1 MKLKYLS
8 TPLPPQERMMPVR
21 AMTASP
27 NMNKLAAV
35 VEDRTIVL
43 FDDKGAQ
50 RDRFSTKPIDGKYS
64 KRSYIVLSLAF
75 SPDSASLAVGQSDN
89 VVFVYKIGAD
99 WNEKKVITNKLVQT
113 GAVTALAWPFDDKVL
128 IGLIDGKMRV
138 GLLKQNKCASLYKTE
153 MGVIGLATSSKRTSF
168 VSSHMD
174 GSIILYNFASK
185 TQEKLCTHSCAA
197 YSIAFTAHAIVA
209 GGADRRIMCYSEN
222 GIVQQTF
229 DFSSVDERE
238 FSSLIADPTGQN
250 FVAGSFDRLR
260 LFSWNAKRGN
270 FEEGNP
276 LEIENLYTISS
287 LAWKADGSTVYA
299 GTLCGGI
306 FAIDCCVKR
315 KMLRSRFETTY
326 VSPSHVLIRDVTTEQ
341 RTSLLS
347 RKGLP
352 IDEIK
357 MMGEDRFVVGYTAST
372 LIVAELDQG
381 RFSEIE
387 WTSGGN
393 EKFYFDNANVCLIVN
408 VGEITIVEYGTDGPV
423 GWIRTELTSPHL
435 ISIRLAERGV
445 RGLEPSKKIAYLLDP
460 STISIMD
467 LSTGAQEHTISH
479 GNSIDWLELNETG
492 RKLLFRDKR
501 QRVHL
506 VDLAG
511 PDLKQANLLAFC
523 TYCQWVP
530 TSDVIVAQ
538 SGDSLHVWYNPDH
551 PDQVTTVS
559 IKGDVEAVLRDADRT
574 EVIVQESSAKVAYEL
589 DNTQIEFATALENL
603 DFERAVSFLE
613 KARGDRCYAA
623 IGDMAR
629 VNLLQQTIELAAE
642 AAERIGGDGTAD
654 SRVRANI
661 AKLCKRYKEAEN
673 IYLEQNNV
681 EDAVKMYQTLHKWD
695 DALELAKATNY
706 TGYEQLKATYYRSL
720 ADTGQDGKAAE
731 LKVAEGNRAAAV
743 QLYLKANQPAQAL
756 RLVLHDEDL
765 LGDEQLAQSVAVS
778 LLKNRQF
785 DKAGSLFEKLHDFTR
800 ALESYK
806 NGKAYSQAIQL
817 ARVQYPQR
825 VVELEEEWGDALV
838 KEGKHEAAISHYVEA
853 SQNVKAVEAAIRAKE
868 FNRAV
873 QIVDAIQDQ
882 TVARRFYEDIATYYA
897 ESGDYDRAER
907 YFIEADAH
915 QAAIQMY
922 LRAGKWAEGY
932 RLSAEFLGKEDTT
945 RLYLQKA
952 EDMENNGMLAEAE
965 QLFLAIGDARRAI
978 EMYRAAGRSDDVV
991 RLTEKY
997 DEDRVMDVH
1006 KELGASLEADG
1017 ELRAAEEAYL
1027 KAGDYDAAI
1036 TMYKT
1041 RGQFSDAH
1049 RLAVASGSQKNVER
1063 IGYEWAKSTGGGAA
1077 VTLLNKLG
1085 FLNQAIAIACESGDF
1100 DFAFDL
1106 ARSGAKD
1113 KLPDVHRLYG
1123 AHHEDEGN
1131 FDEASRHYIDGGA
1144 PGEAVK
1150 MWIEDKDWHRAEE
1163 IATAHAPELLNLVY
1177 DEQAR
1182 EAMEAGD
1189 FQRMESFLLR
1199 ANKPLSILDFYTNRQ
1214 MWPEAMRI
1222 AKEYAPGQIDSLQK
1236 NLDDAELRGG
1246 ARGVDS
1252 FLVQGRE
1259 WEANGEYLR
1268 AAAAYLKV
1276 NPQSTENTALIRQCA
1291 IKAADIT
1298 IKFLL
1303 GPDRNQQLIEV
1314 LLASLEA
1321 ADASEKA
1328 AEVHIALGEHRE
1340 AIMALCRA
1348 RQWGKAKAI
1357 AQELMPAMAA
1367 EVDAAYKES
1376 LKSEGNVGELI
1387 DVDVIA
1393 AIDLLIERG
1402 QWEKALD
1409 TAMKQKHKPLL
1420 EKYVAIYTGMLV
1432 NNGDIEKAVEI
1443 FLKYG
1448 ICTNEE
1454 VFNTYIKIFDEIIQC
1469 PASSPLEE
1477 FHRLSLVRNL
1487 MLAVVQGL
1495 GDTETSSLIEFS
1507 RSLWAAHF
1515 MAFHVAL
1522 GTAEFSPETQNL
1534 RLRQQLALLRYSD
1547 LIPADRLFYHA
1558 GIAARELDEYK
1569 NVGFVLLNHFL
1580 DLVEAIDEDNPAM
1593 VDSSIFEGT
1602 DIPLEIP
1609 LPREQSIG
1617 REEVEAVKDWV
1628 LAMSVDENAE
1638 KVLPEDRRQTF
1649 ESSIV
1654 DRAGNVSRMCVISG
1668 YPVLDQ
1674 RVELGNGLD
1683 ANKEDL
1689 NRFLFCL
1696 KQAPN
1701 DQLHDVQS
1709 FLSSAAK
1716 KPITLSI

>member
-1 MKLKYLS
+1 
-8 TPLPPQERMMPVR
+8 
-21 AMTASP
+21 
-27 NMNKLAAV
+27 
-35 VEDRTIVL
+35 
-43 FDDKGAQ
+43 
-50 RDRFSTKPIDGKYS
+50 
-64 KRSYIVLSLAF
+64 
-75 SPDSASLAVGQSDN
+75 
-89 VVFVYKIGAD
+89 
-99 WNEKKVITNKLVQT
+99 
-113 GAVTALAWPFDDKVL
+113 
-128 IGLIDGKMRV
+128 
-138 GLLKQNKCASLYKTE
+138 
-153 MGVIGLATSSKRTSF
+153 
-168 VSSHMD
+168 
-174 GSIILYNFASK
+174 
-185 TQEKLCTHSCAA
+185 
-197 YSIAFTAHAIVA
+197 
-209 GGADRRIMCYSEN
+209 
-222 GIVQQTF
+222 
-229 DFSSVDERE
+229 
-238 FSSLIADPTGQN
+238 
-250 FVAGSFDRLR
+250 LR
-260 LFSWNAKRGN
+260 LFSWNSKRGN
-270 FEEGNP
+270 FEEGTP

-299 GTLCGGI
+299 GTLCGGV
-306 FAIDCCVKR
+306 FAIDCCLKR

-326 VSPSHVLIRDVTTEQ
+326 VSPSNVLIRDVTTDQ

-357 MMGEDRFVVGYTAST
+357 MMGDDRFVVGYTANT

-381 RFSEIE
+381 RFSEID
-387 WTSGGN
+387 WTGGGN

-445 RGLEPSKKIAYLLDP
+445 RGEEPSKKIAYLLDP

-467 LSTGAQEHTISH
+467 LNRGVQEHTISH

-506 VDLAG
+506 VDLSG
-511 PDLKQANLLAFC
+511 PEVKQTNLLAFC
-523 TYCQWVP
+523 TYIQWVP

-538 SGDSLHVWYNPDH
+538 SGDSLHVWYNSDH
-551 PDQVTTVS
+551 PDQITTVS
-559 IKGDVEAVLRDADRT
+559 IKGEVEAVLRDADRT
-574 EVIVQESSAKVAYEL
+574 EVIVQESTAKVAYEL

-613 KARGDRCYAA
+613 KSRGDASDTYSMWRQVGDMALGQHKLLIAQRCYAA
-623 IGDMAR
+623 VGDIAR
-629 VNLLQQTIELAAE
+629 VNLLQQTIELASE

-681 EDAVKMYQTLHKWD
+681 EDAIKMYQTLHKWD

-706 TGYEQLKATYYRSL
+706 SGLEQLKATYYRSL

-756 RLVLHDEDL
+756 RLIMHDDDL

-778 LLKNRQF
+778 LLKSRQF

-806 NGKAYSQAIQL
+806 SGKAYTQAIQL
-817 ARVQYPQR
+817 ARVQYPER
-825 VVELEEEWGDALV
+825 VVGLEEEWGDALV
-838 KEGKHEAAISHYVEA
+838 REGKHEQAISHYVEA

-873 QIVDAIQDQ
+873 QVVDAIQDQ
-882 TVARRFYEDIATYYA
+882 GVARRFYSDIATYYA
-897 ESGDYDRAER
+897 DTGDYDRAER
-907 YFIEADAH
+907 YFIEADDH
-915 QAAIQMY
+915 KAAIQMY

-952 EDMENNGMLAEAE
+952 EDMEGNGMLAEAE

-978 EMYRAAGRSDDVV
+978 DMYRSAGRNEDVV

-997 DEDRVMDVH
+997 DGDRVMDVH
-1006 KELGASLEADG
+1006 KELGTSLEADG
-1017 ELRAAEEAYL
+1017 ELRAAEDAYI
-1027 KAGDYDAAI
+1027 KAGDYEAAI

-1041 RGQFSDAH
+1041 RGHFSDAH
-1049 RLAVASGSQKNVER
+1049 RLAIASGSPKNVER
-1063 IGYEWAKSTGGGAA
+1063 IGYEWAKASGGGAA
-1077 VTLLNKLG
+1077 VALLNKLG
-1085 FLNQAIAIACESGDF
+1085 FLNQAIVIACESGDF

-1106 ARSGAKD
+1106 ARTGAKE
-1113 KLPDVHRLYG
+1113 KLAEVHRLYG
-1123 AHHEDEGN
+1123 AHNEDEGN
-1131 FDEASRHYIDGGA
+1131 FDEASKHYIEGGSPA
-1144 PGEAVK
+1144 EAVK
-1150 MWIEDKDWHRAEE
+1150 MWIEDKDWNRAEE
-1163 IATAHAPELLNLVY
+1163 IARSHAPDLLEVVY

-1182 EAMEAGD
+1182 EAIEQGD
-1189 FQRMESFLLR
+1189 YSRMESFFLR
-1199 ANKPLSILDFYTNRQ
+1199 ANKPMTILEFYTNRQ
-1214 MWPEAMRI
+1214 MWADAMRI
-1222 AKEYAPGQIDSLQK
+1222 AKEYAPGHIDTLQRH
-1236 NLDDAELRGG
+1236 LDEAELRGG

-1252 FLVQGRE
+1252 FVVQGRE

-1276 NPQSTENTALIRQCA
+1276 NPESTENTTLIRQCA

-1298 IKFLL
+1298 MKFLL

-1314 LLASLEA
+1314 LLSSLEA
-1321 ADASEKA
+1321 ADCNEKA

-1340 AIMALCRA
+1340 AILAFCRA

-1357 AQELMPAMAA
+1357 AMELMPSMTA

-1376 LKSEGNVGELI
+1376 LKSEGKVGELI

-1402 QWEKALD
+1402 QWEKALE
-1409 TAMKQKHKPLL
+1409 TAHKQKHKPLL
-1420 EKYVAIYTGMLV
+1420 EKYVALYAGRLV
-1432 NNGDIEKAVEI
+1432 NGGEIERAMEI
-1443 FLKYG
+1443 FLKFG
-1448 ICTNEE
+1448 VCSSEE
-1454 VFNTYIKIFDEIIQC
+1454 VFNTYIKIFEEIILS
-1469 PASSPLEE
+1469 PSSSPLEE
-1477 FHRLSLVRNL
+1477 YHQLSLLRNL
-1487 MLAVVQGL
+1487 FLAVVEELQ
-1495 GDTETSSLIEFS
+1495 SVQSQAIIEMS
-1507 RSLWAAHF
+1507 RHLWAAHF
-1515 MAFHVAL
+1515 MSFHVAL
-1522 GTAEFSPETQNL
+1522 GTAEFSLETQKL

-1547 LIPADRLFYHA
+1547 LIPADRLFYSA
-1558 GIAARELDEYK
+1558 GVAARDFDGYE

-1580 DLVEAIDEDNPAM
+1580 DLVEAIDEDNPSM
-1593 VDSSIFEGT
+1593 VDSSVFEGT
-1602 DIPLEIP
+1602 DIPSEIP
-1609 LPREQSIG
+1609 LPQQLSIG

-1628 LAMSVDENAE
+1628 LAMSVDDGADRTL
-1638 KVLPEDRRQTF
+1638 VEDNRGIF
-1649 ESSIV
+1649 EASIV
-1654 DRAGNVSRMCVISG
+1654 DRSGNVATMCMISG
-1668 YPVLDQ
+1668 RKVS
-1674 RVELGNGLD
+1674 N
-1683 ANKEDL
+1683 
-1689 NRFLFCL
+1689 
-1696 KQAPN
+1696 
-1701 DQLHDVQS
+1701 
-1709 FLSSAAK
+1709 
-1716 KPITLSI
+1716 